1 MDNLQLKRYTILEKI
16 GKGGMADVYLA
27 FDNVLKREC
36 AIKIL
41 LSELSNDTVAKLR
54 FRREADAAANL
65 QHPNITTIY
74 DIGESNNRP
83 FIVMEYVHGQT
94 LKDLIIQ
101 RGSIEKKEAIFLMTQ
116 ILEGIECA
124 HKAGVIHRDVKPQ
137 NIIIKADGTAK
148 VADFGIASIQ
158 GSIQLTQHDSV
169 MGSVHY
175 LAPECS
181 KGHQASVQ
189 SDIYSL
195 GIVFYEMLTGEVP
208 YKGDAAVQVAIK
220 HMNEKMRGV
229 REYNNSIEQSIENVI
244 IKATAKNKEQ
254 RYKTS
259 QEMLEDLK
267 VALEPEHLNDQ
278 KLVLE
283 HIPLA
288 TELSQETKVFAD
300 KELTEPEDISSKV
313 SLKNKI
319 LIGVIATSFI
329 ILLFVLI
336 SSLIPSANE
345 KQSFNLPNYSGQSV
359 AEVTSQLNKLGLS
372 VNPTY
377 LYEFHE
383 TIEKDNVIST
393 IPNTNELV
401 KEGDIVQLVV
411 SEGTYYVIEDY
422 TGKPLEEVREILRKQ
437 LNINLIVQ
445 YESSKD
451 VEDGIVLRQ
460 ENLSPDEK
468 VSPNRR
474 YDLKLIVSRPV
485 TFQIPVQLIGMH
497 FQEAETLLVEKGA
510 TVLFNPIDSSTLND
524 EEWEKT
530 EFEVITRVTPTV
542 GSSYTQTSGAIIEL
556 TYFTKTE
563 RTIVKVDKSNLETL
577 LNDAQKI
584 VLNDKTPDSVQILNL
599 AKQNTL
605 LVINNPEA
613 SQQQVDEAY
622 DNLLNAINGL
632 QQIIVEEPE
641 PDPIPEPEPDPQP

>member
-27 FDNVLKREC
+27 YDNVLKREC

-41 LSELSNDTVAKLR
+41 LSELSNDAVAKLR

-74 DIGESNNRP
+74 DVGEAANRP

-94 LKDLIIQ
+94 LKELIVQ
-101 RGSIEKKEAIFLMTQ
+101 RGFIEKKEAVFLMIQ
-116 ILEGIECA
+116 ILEGIDCA

-137 NIIIKADGTAK
+137 NIIVKADGTAK

-181 KGHQASVQ
+181 KGHQASIQ

-195 GIVFYEMLTGEVP
+195 GIVFFEMLTGEVP
-208 YKGDAAVQVAIK
+208 YKGDAAVQVALK

-229 REYNNSIEQSIENVI
+229 REYNNSIEQSIENII
-244 IKATAKNKEQ
+244 IKATAKNREQ
-254 RYKTS
+254 RYKTI
-259 QEMLEDLK
+259 QEMLKDLR
-267 VALEPEHLNDQ
+267 VALEPEHLNDK
-278 KLVLE
+278 KLILE
-283 HIPLA
+283 HTPLSS
-288 TELSQETKVFAD
+288 ELSQETKVFAD
-300 KELTEPEDISSKV
+300 KELIEPETVDSKL

-319 LIGVIATSFI
+319 LIGVIATSLI
-329 ILLFVLI
+329 AILLLLI
-336 SSLIPSANE
+336 SSLIPSANN
-345 KQSFNLPNYSGQSV
+345 KKSFNLSNYSGQSIS
-359 AEVTSQLNKLGLS
+359 EVTSKLKQLGLT

-377 LYEFHE
+377 LYEVHE
-383 TIEKDNVIST
+383 TIEKDNVINT
-393 IPNTNELV
+393 IPSANELV
-401 KEGDIVQLVV
+401 KEGDIIQLIV

-422 TGKPLEEVREILRKQ
+422 SEKSLEEVREMLRTQ
-437 LNINLIVQ
+437 LNINLIVE
-445 YESSKD
+445 YESSKEVD
-451 VEDGIVLRQ
+451 EGIVLRQ
-460 ENLSPDEK
+460 ENLSPNEK
-468 VSPNRR
+468 ISPNKR

-485 TFQIPVQLIGMH
+485 TFQIPVQLIGMNYL
-497 FQEAETLLVEKGA
+497 EAETLLKEKGA
-510 TVLFNPIDSSTLND
+510 TVLFNAIDSSTLSD
-524 EEWEKT
+524 EVWEKT

-563 RTIVKVDKSNLETL
+563 RTIVKVDKVKLETL
-577 LNDAQKI
+577 LNDAQLI
-584 VLNDKTPDSVQILNL
+584 DLSDKTAESVHILNL
-599 AKQNTL
+599 AKQNSL
-605 LVINNPEA
+605 LVMNNPDA
-613 SQQQVDEAY
+613 KQKQVDDAY

-632 QQIIVEEPE
+632 QQIVVEDPTPE
-641 PDPIPEPEPDPQP
+641 PNPQP

>member
-1 MDNLQLKRYTILEKI
+1 MDNLQLKRYTILEKV

-27 FDNVLKREC
+27 YDNVLKREC

-41 LSELSNDTVAKLR
+41 LSELSNDAVAKLR
-54 FRREADAAANL
+54 FRREADAAAHL

-74 DIGESNNRP
+74 DIGEANNRP

-94 LKDLIIQ
+94 LKELIIQ

-116 ILEGIECA
+116 ILEGIESA

-220 HMNEKMRGV
+220 HLNEKMRGV
-229 REYNNSIEQSIENVI
+229 REYNNSIEQSIENII

-254 RYKTS
+254 RYKTIH
-259 QEMLEDLK
+259 EMLEDLR
-267 VALEPEHLNDQ
+267 VALEPEHLNDK

-283 HIPLA
+283 HIPLVS
-288 TELSQETKVFAD
+288 ELSQETKVFAE
-300 KELTEPEDISSKV
+300 KELVVPEVVDSKE
-313 SLKNKI
+313 SLKKKV
-319 LIGVIATSFI
+319 LIGVIATSLLV
-329 ILLFVLI
+329 ILLLVI
-336 SSLIPSANE
+336 SSLIPSATE
-345 KQSFNLPNYSGQSV
+345 KQSFKLSNYSGQSI
-359 AEVTSQLNKLGLS
+359 AEVTSQLNKLGLT

-377 LYEFHE
+377 LYEVHE
-383 TIEKDNVIST
+383 TIEKDNVINT
-393 IPNTNELV
+393 IPNSNEMV

-411 SEGTYYVIEDY
+411 SEGTFYVIEDY
-422 TGKPLEEVREILRKQ
+422 TGKQLEDVREILRNQ
-437 LNINLIVQ
+437 LNINLIVE
-445 YESSKD
+445 YEASKEKD
-451 VEDGIVLRQ
+451 EGIVLRQ
-460 ENLSPDEK
+460 ENLNPDEK
-468 VSPNRR
+468 VSPNRK

-485 TFQIPVQLIGMH
+485 TFQIPVQLIGMDYK
-497 FQEAETLLVEKGA
+497 EAETLLVEKGA
-510 TVLFNPIDSSTLND
+510 TVLFNAVDSSTLND

-530 EFEVITRVTPTV
+530 EFEVITRVTPSV

-556 TYFTKTE
+556 TYFTKTDRIIE
-563 RTIVKVDKSNLETL
+563 KVNKTKLETL
-577 LNDAQKI
+577 LNDSQKI
-584 VLNDKTPDSVQILNL
+584 DLSDKTPETVQILNL

-605 LVINNPEA
+605 LVLNNPDA
-613 SQQQVDEAY
+613 SQKQVDSAY

-632 QQIIVEEPE
+632 QQIIIEEEPGT
-641 PDPIPEPEPDPQP
+641 DPTPITPQP